1 MKTVQLQVKFWTR
14 DCLKKDNFQIMS
26 LSLYQKWRFLDGKQ
40 GPPNMT
46 STLFPFLK
54 ILRQMIT
61 LERMM
66 DWHELDSV
74 CEVIII
80 YWVQL
85 LGSIS
90 NTHKS
95 PKYSVNFKIRVAL
108 QPSRC
113 LILIGWGAGGESES
127 SDKDF
132 LLTSL
137 NKTIQKPIVLDEE
150 NITYCWEKGSK
161 N

>member
-1 MKTVQLQVKFWTR
+1 
-14 DCLKKDNFQIMS
+14 
-26 LSLYQKWRFLDGKQ
+26 
-40 GPPNMT
+40 
-46 STLFPFLK
+46 
-54 ILRQMIT
+54 
-61 LERMM
+61 M

-85 LGSIS
+85 LGV
-90 NTHKS
+90 S
-95 PKYSVNFKIRVAL
+95 PTYTTSL
-108 QPSRC
+108 QNIQLNLKLGLLYFGDTPTQQVPYFN
-113 LILIGWGAGGESES
+113 WMGGESES
-127 SDKDF
+127 SDKHF